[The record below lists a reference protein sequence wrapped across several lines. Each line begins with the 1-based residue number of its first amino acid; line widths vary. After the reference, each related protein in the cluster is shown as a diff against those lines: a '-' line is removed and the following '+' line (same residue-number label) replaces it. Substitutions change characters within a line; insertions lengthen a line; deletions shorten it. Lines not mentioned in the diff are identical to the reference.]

1 VQVNYSDTKGIFLPG
16 YTNNIGFGGTLKPTA
31 GFTFGSQND
40 VRREAARKGW
50 LTMYQDFNEQYIRT
64 DNQLLD
70 IQAGLKLLPGMTI
83 DLIANRMYS
92 DTYTENFRV
101 DPETMAYNSI
111 IPNTYGNFNISTNM
125 IRTSFNTSTKEFS
138 ETFETFRE
146 NRFIIANRLA
156 EEAGINVN
164 DPNNMDENGYPIGF
178 GRTSQAVL
186 LPSFLSA
193 YTGSDAQG
201 EDLSPFRDI
210 PIPGWNIKYTG
221 LMRLSWF
228 RETFNRFSIQH
239 GYRSS
244 YTVNQFQTDLEFNR
258 RDPFGDF
265 NTDQNGNFRTELF
278 ISNVNLIEEFS
289 PLVKLDFEMKNSVS
303 ILAEIRRDRALSL
316 SFNNNLL
323 TEMQGDEYIIGLGY
337 RVKDLTVVT
346 QFEGNRRVLS
356 SDLNLKADLSL
367 RRNETIIRNLDVLS
381 NRVTSGQDIWSINF
395 VADYA
400 FTKNLTALFFYDH
413 VFSQNAIST
422 IFPQTTIRTGFT
434 LRYNFGN

>member
-1 VQVNYSDTKGIFLPG
+1 
-16 YTNNIGFGGTLKPTA
+16 
-31 GFTFGSQND
+31 
-40 VRREAARKGW
+40 
-50 LTMYQDFNEQYIRT
+50 
-64 DNQLLD
+64 
-70 IQAGLKLLPGMTI
+70 
-83 DLIANRMYS
+83 
-92 DTYTENFRV
+92 
-101 DPETMAYNSI
+101 
-111 IPNTYGNFNISTNM
+111 
-125 IRTSFNTSTKEFS
+125 
-138 ETFETFRE
+138 
-146 NRFIIANRLA
+146 
-156 EEAGINVN
+156 
-164 DPNNMDENGYPIGF
+164 
-178 GRTSQAVL
+178 
-186 LPSFLSA
+186 
-193 YTGSDAQG
+193 
-201 EDLSPFRDI
+201 
-210 PIPGWNIKYTG
+210 
-221 LMRLSWF
+221 
-228 RETFNRFSIQH
+228 
-239 GYRSS
+239 
-244 YTVNQFQTDLEFNR
+244 
-258 RDPFGDF
+258 
-265 NTDQNGNFRTELF
+265 
-278 ISNVNLIEEFS
+278 
-289 PLVKLDFEMKNSVS
+289 VS